1 MVHVLSVVVGCTGG
15 LNICTPSSLLGISTI
30 STLKNKVGKLT
41 KLKMVRM
48 RFYAD
53 ILYRWCEP
61 QFRKQHVTANYSQIF
76 QFSRDFSF
84 FF

>member
-53 ILYRWCEP
+53 ILYR
-61 QFRKQHVTANYSQIF
+61 
-76 QFSRDFSF
+76 
-84 FF
+84 